1 MIVPLFSSD
10 FRGRADGL
18 RWRFTESGCRRSNG
32 TDMAAAEMKPPIILI
47 GNYRSGTTIT
57 QNLIGLHPDIVT
69 WYEPRTMWR
78 YADPGRRHDEYS
90 DADAT
95 ERVIRYLRRR
105 FLEYQTRHGNRQV
118 MENTPS
124 NVLRVPF
131 VYKVFPEAVYLYI
144 TRNPFS
150 SISSIELKWHKPKTW
165 SGLKRNLSDTPW
177 MQLPYYAG
185 DFFSHMIIRRLSKE
199 EYIPFYGPRYQGL
212 DEDLRRHGK
221 LRIIARQWARCNR
234 KARDDLSRLGADRV
248 LTFRYEDLMEDTDG
262 VLRRI
267 YAHCGLA
274 CDDGIVRAARQ
285 MVDPGRQQKWH
296 RLDPGDL
303 RAIVS
308 EIEEE
313 MAVYGYEVPAV
324 LQ

>member
-1 MIVPLFSSD
+1 
-10 FRGRADGL
+10 
-18 RWRFTESGCRRSNG
+18 
-32 TDMAAAEMKPPIILI
+32 
-47 GNYRSGTTIT
+47 
-57 QNLIGLHPDIVT
+57 
-69 WYEPRTMWR
+69 
-78 YADPGRRHDEYS
+78 
-90 DADAT
+90 
-95 ERVIRYLRRR
+95 
-105 FLEYQTRHGNRQV
+105 
-118 MENTPS
+118 
-124 NVLRVPF
+124 
-131 VYKVFPEAVYLYI
+131 
-144 TRNPFS
+144 
-150 SISSIELKWHKPKTW
+150 
-165 SGLKRNLSDTPW
+165 

-185 DFFSHMIIRRLSKE
+185 DFFSHMIIRRISKE

-234 KARDDLSRLGADRV
+234 KAREDLSRLGADRV
-248 LTFRYEDLMEDTDG
+248 LTFRYEDLMEETEG

-285 MVDPGRQQKWH
+285 MVDPGRQQKWR

-313 MAVYGYEVPAV
+313 MAVYGYEVPAA